1 MLVQLLQFKL
11 KGHPTYLE
19 QTEENISIPIQELT
33 LQELVSVSLKRE
45 QERDARK
52 ETGPLFIGL
61 VILRMEEKSLT
72 QDQKDSDIQRLSHL
86 EQTMYLNVGNL
97 HSQK

>member
-1 MLVQLLQFKL
+1 
-11 KGHPTYLE
+11 LE

-45 QERDARK
+45 QERDAKK

-72 QDQKDSDIQRLSHL
+72 QNQKDLDIQRLSHL

>member
-1 MLVQLLQFKL
+1 
-11 KGHPTYLE
+11 
-19 QTEENISIPIQELT
+19 
-33 LQELVSVSLKRE
+33 LVSVSLKRE

-72 QDQKDSDIQRLSHL
+72 QDQKDLDIQRLSHL
-86 EQTMYLNVGNL
+86 RTNDVFKCWELALTKM
-97 HSQK
+97 K

>member
-1 MLVQLLQFKL
+1 
-11 KGHPTYLE
+11 LE
-19 QTEENISIPIQELT
+19 KTEENISIPIQELT

-45 QERDARK
+45 QERDAKK
-52 ETGPLFIGL
+52 EIGPLFIGL

-72 QDQKDSDIQRLSHL
+72 QDQKDLDIQRLSHL
-86 EQTMYLNVGNL
+86 EQTMYLNAGNL

>member
-1 MLVQLLQFKL
+1 M
-11 KGHPTYLE
+11 E
-19 QTEENISIPIQELT
+19 QTEENISIPIQEST
-33 LQELVSVSLKRE
+33 LRELVLVSPKRD
-45 QERDARK
+45 QERDAKK

-72 QDQKDSDIQRLSHL
+72 QDQKDLDIQRLSHL
-86 EQTMYLNVGNL
+86 EQTMYLNAGNL

>member
-1 MLVQLLQFKL
+1 
-11 KGHPTYLE
+11 LE
-19 QTEENISIPIQELT
+19 LTEENISIPIQELT

-45 QERDARK
+45 QERDAKK

-72 QDQKDSDIQRLSHL
+72 QNKKDLDIQRLSHL

>member
-1 MLVQLLQFKL
+1 LLAQPLQFKL
-11 KGHPTYLE
+11 KEHLTYLE

-33 LQELVSVSLKRE
+33 LRESESVSLKRE
-45 QERDARK
+45 QERDAKK

-61 VILRMEEKSLT
+61 AILRMEEKSLT
-72 QDQKDSDIQRLSHL
+72 QDQKALDIQRLSHL

>member
-1 MLVQLLQFKL
+1 ME
-11 KGHPTYLE
+11 PM
-19 QTEENISIPIQELT
+19 EEIISIPIQELT
-33 LQELVSVSLKRE
+33 LQELVLVSLKRD
-45 QERDARK
+45 QERDAKK

-61 VILRMEEKSLT
+61 AILRMEEKSQT
-72 QDQKDSDIQRLSHL
+72 QDQKDLDIQKLSHL

>member
-1 MLVQLLQFKL
+1 
-11 KGHPTYLE
+11 LE

-33 LQELVSVSLKRE
+33 LRESESVSLKRE
-45 QERDARK
+45 QERDAKK
-52 ETGPLFIGL
+52 ETGPPFIGL
-61 VILRMEEKSLT
+61 AILRMEEKSLT
-72 QDQKDSDIQRLSHL
+72 QDQKDLDIQRLSHL

>member
-1 MLVQLLQFKL
+1 M
-11 KGHPTYLE
+11 E
-19 QTEENISIPIQELT
+19 QMEENISIPIQELT
-33 LQELVSVSLKRE
+33 LQELVLVSLKRE
-45 QERDARK
+45 QERDAKK

-61 VILRMEEKSLT
+61 DILRMEEKSLT
-72 QDQKDSDIQRLSHL
+72 QDQKDLDIQRLSHL

>member
-1 MLVQLLQFKL
+1 M
-11 KGHPTYLE
+11 E

-33 LQELVSVSLKRE
+33 LQELVLVSLKRD
-45 QERDARK
+45 QGRDAKK

-72 QDQKDSDIQRLSHL
+72 QDQKDLDIQRLSHL
-86 EQTMYLNVGNL
+86 ELTMYLNAGNL

>member
-1 MLVQLLQFKL
+1 ME
-11 KGHPTYLE
+11 PM
-19 QTEENISIPIQELT
+19 EEIISIPIQELT
-33 LQELVSVSLKRE
+33 LQELVLVSLKRD
-45 QERDARK
+45 QERDAKK

-61 VILRMEEKSLT
+61 AILRMEEKSQT
-72 QDQKDSDIQRLSHL
+72 QDQKDSDIQKLSHL

>member
-1 MLVQLLQFKL
+1 
-11 KGHPTYLE
+11 LE

-45 QERDARK
+45 QERDAKK

-72 QDQKDSDIQRLSHL
+72 QDQKDLDIQRLSHL

>member
-1 MLVQLLQFKL
+1 
-11 KGHPTYLE
+11 LE

-72 QDQKDSDIQRLSHL
+72 QDQKDLDIQRLSHL